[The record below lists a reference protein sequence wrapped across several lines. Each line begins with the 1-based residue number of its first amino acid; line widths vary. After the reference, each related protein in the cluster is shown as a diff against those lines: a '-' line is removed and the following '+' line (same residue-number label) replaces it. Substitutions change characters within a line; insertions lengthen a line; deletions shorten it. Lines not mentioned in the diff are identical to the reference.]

1 MVAPGRRRYPPVIVR
16 SKMVLEMTSEL
27 VTTQGWDD
35 QQARISLR
43 PQGPGSWN
51 TVIFGSD
58 SADALEEVARG
69 DVQMAIVNPGAVLAL
84 SVNGKGP
91 FKERLPLRTISIIGS
106 YDQLACGVHERT
118 GLTSLEEIRD
128 KKYPLKI
135 SVRGQRDHT
144 IHLVIEEVFKA
155 LGFTSDDLRS
165 WGGDLV
171 FQDGLPYPHRVQSVA
186 DGVCDALFDEAA
198 NQWVQKGTEVG
209 IKILPLSEPVIGKLE
224 AVGFRRGTLE
234 KSQYPGLSADLE
246 SIDYSGF
253 ILYTR
258 EDAPDEMVQRF
269 CAAIEARKD
278 VIPRDQGEGP
288 LPLDRMCQDTPEGP
302 MYVPLHKAAE
312 AYWREHGY
320 LK

>member
-1 MVAPGRRRYPPVIVR
+1 MVTPGARRYPPVIVR

-27 VTTQGWDD
+27 VTMRGWGD

-43 PQGPGSWN
+43 PQGPGEWN

-84 SVNGKGP
+84 AVNGKGP
-91 FKERLPLRTISIIGS
+91 FKRPLPLRTISIIGS

-118 GLTSLEEIRD
+118 GLTSLAEIRE
-128 KKYPLKI
+128 KRYPLKI

-171 FQDGLPYPHRVQSVA
+171 YQDGLPYPHRVQSVA
-186 DGVCDALFDEAA
+186 DGECDALFDEAA
-198 NQWVQKGTEVG
+198 NQWVQAGTEVG
-209 IKILPLSEPVIGKLE
+209 IKVLPLSEPAIGKLE
-224 AVGFRRGTLE
+224 AEGFRRATLQ
-234 KSQYPGLSADLE
+234 SALYPGLPGDVE

-258 EDAPDEMVQRF
+258 EDAPEETVRMF
-269 CAAIEARKD
+269 CPAIEARKD
-278 VIPRDQGEGP
+278 VIPRDQGDGP

-302 MYVPLHKAAE
+302 MYVPLHAAAE

-320 LK
+320 L